1 MISYP
6 NYSLITAIH
15 TKDTTKTQISLNSDV
30 IGISI
35 VNVKASFEEKTL
47 FNTTSLY

>member
-1 MISYP
+1 MS
-6 NYSLITAIH
+6 SMSWEVFH
-15 TKDTTKTQISLNSDV
+15 TTKRTISLNSDV
-30 IGISI
+30 IGTRI